1 MECNALNI
9 KILLLLFAKHHSLN
23 TLAPLRIFLTLL
35 NSNHPKHTHQ
45 IFLSK
50 KKIPESKISNP
61 EDSFDLPN
69 TWISEYPP
77 LRLLLRY
84 CTHWTLIRGRS
95 RGGPP
100 PPLYL
105 DQTEAQRAGKSFFWD
120 RPSSFILGCGWPPPS
135 LSEGLDLSHLMITSC
150 GGSTWPKFGINWV
163 MSLLEQSHTGLV
175 GKTNKSKK

>member
-35 NSNHPKHTHQ
+35 NSNHPKHTRQ

-50 KKIPESKISNP
+50 KKSQNQKFQTQKIHSISP
-61 EDSFDLPN
+61 SLEFQSTLPSACCWGTVHTEPSSEADLG
-69 TWISEYPP
+69 E
-77 LRLLLRY
+77 
-84 CTHWTLIRGRS
+84 G
-95 RGGPP
+95 

-105 DQTEAQRAGKSFFWD
+105 DQTKAQRAEKRFFWD

-135 LSEGLDLSHLMITSC
+135 LSEGLDLPLLMITSC

-163 MSLLEQSHTGLV
+163 MSLLERSHTGLV
-175 GKTNKSKK
+175 GKTNKTKK